1 MSGLVDFALEA
12 ALLGCLLL
20 EPRRL
25 AVVRPILPDA
35 AAFAE
40 PAHRAIY
47 RALFVVVER
56 GADPDPNTVRE
67 ALIGIPDAEGVTP
80 GLLAEVVDS
89 VATAANAEPYAR
101 TLRDLWQRRLV
112 VQQARV
118 TLEAAQDRTK
128 ALRATVAETVT
139 GLAATHQAVGRGP
152 VSMRQGLW
160 EVMED
165 LDRQAAA
172 GDVVGLATRLPDLDR
187 LTHGWKP
194 GELVVIG
201 ARPSVGKT
209 SFALDCALAAADV
222 GPVLFVSLEMTAK
235 QLRRRLLS
243 REAEVNLW
251 WIRDKE
257 SMGRYAPRLGRAAS
271 LLGQVPLRLLDHGQ
285 TPGEVRLAADQY
297 ATEAEEPLR
306 LIVIDY
312 LQLMRSGRRASNRNE
327 ELGDISRDLARL
339 AIDLDVP
346 VLALSQFSRDPAK
359 AGRRPT
365 MHDLRDSGAIEQ
377 DASTILIL
385 HHTEQQP
392 EALRLLTPDTYLT
405 ELVVEKNRHGATG
418 RLEVHHNRGIGKW
431 SSAAAVDREEF
442 AHA

>member
-25 AVVRPILPDA
+25 AVVRPILPDP
-35 AAFAE
+35 AAFVE

-56 GADPDPNTVRE
+56 GAEPDPNTVRD
-67 ALIGIPDAEGVTP
+67 ALVGLPESEGVT
-80 GLLAEVVDS
+80 LEMVAELVDG
-89 VATAANAEPYAR
+89 VATGTNAEPHAR
-101 TLRDLWQRRLV
+101 ILRDLWQRRLV
-112 VQQARV
+112 VQQARLA
-118 TLEAAQDRTK
+118 LEAAQDRTK
-128 ALRATVAETVT
+128 PLRATVSETVA
-139 GLAATHQAVGRGP
+139 GLAATNQALSRSP
-152 VSMRQGLW
+152 VTMQQGLW

-165 LDRQAAA
+165 LERQAAT
-172 GDVVGLATRLPDLDR
+172 GEVVGVGTRLPDLDR

-209 SFALDCALAAADV
+209 SFALDCALAAADL
-222 GPVLFVSLEMTAK
+222 GPALFVSLEMTAK
-235 QLRRRLLS
+235 QLRRRLLA

-251 WIRDKE
+251 WIRDKD
-257 SMGRYAPRLGRAAS
+257 SMARYAMRLVRAS
-271 LLGQVPLRLLDHGQ
+271 GTLGQLPLRLLDHGQ
-285 TPGEVRLAADQY
+285 TPAEVRLAAEQY
-297 ATEAEEPLR
+297 ASEAEEPLR
-306 LIVIDY
+306 LIVVDY

-346 VLALSQFSRDPAK
+346 ILALSQFSRDPAK

-385 HHTEQQP
+385 HHTESQP
-392 EALRLLTPDTYLT
+392 DALRYLSPDTYLT

-431 SSAAAVDREEF
+431 TGAPAADREEV